1 MLKIRCSDDDAARV
15 KQYLTESEC
24 VVFDLRRDGKS
35 RTQMA
40 IMLHCSESTNR
51 NRLRRIKGVINR
63 MEYAS

>member
-40 IMLHCSESTNR
+40 IMLHCSESTIR